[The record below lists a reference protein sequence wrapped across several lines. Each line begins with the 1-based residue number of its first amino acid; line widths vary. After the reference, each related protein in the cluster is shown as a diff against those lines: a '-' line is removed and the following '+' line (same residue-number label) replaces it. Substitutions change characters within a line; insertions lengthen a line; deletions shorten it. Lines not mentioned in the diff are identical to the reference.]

1 MPYIPS
7 ALSVKTSITSCF
19 CSGFHLRILLFVL
32 TIHLIYFSMSSFC
45 PLSSCKEIERKV
57 NGSRIGL
64 MSCLFSPPPSSS
76 FHLAR
81 HENGSASI
89 MAFTTRRSMTLLS
102 TILRMSRMIQRW
114 RTLMNFLTGGLGA
127 SS

>member
-19 CSGFHLRILLFVL
+19 CSGFHLRILLFVP
-32 TIHLIYFSMSSFC
+32 TIHFIYFSMSSFC

-64 MSCLFSPPPSSS
+64 MSASGRLVTHVRRFGSYEVIRSSK
-76 FHLAR
+76 
-81 HENGSASI
+81 SI
-89 MAFTTRRSMTLLS
+89 KSS
-102 TILRMSRMIQRW
+102 LRGDDRPDIFEHSSR
-114 RTLMNFLTGGLGA
+114 A
-127 SS
+127 